1 MPDHRN
7 KVRRRLNYK
16 EERKKKKGLKYGL
29 QAGAPC
35 RSIINT
41 PFVFSGECL
50 IRRARCQPQPNS
62 GAGATRTA
70 KGHMKDEHPDWR
82 IPCRLLW
89 NCYATTEKTDSLLT
103 ATRLTYRTQVAKWVR
118 IIELY
123 SVVFLLLQKASQASQ
138 AFKHLSRLKLTSV
151 LRITPSIGDYSS
163 RVPTPVSTTASV
175 SLFTPS
181 ISGDTKSENP
191 SEHGVRC
198 FALTLGLEGTS
209 HHQRENE
216 RERMRIRL
224 HTPATVMRWLTDTD
238 STCYIQRMTL
248 RLPAPQTGH
257 HYEPVD
263 LLAGLT
269 LTLSWFSSVIRPMSS
284 ATALGTCL

>member
-1 MPDHRN
+1 MPYR
-7 KVRRRLNYK
+7 VGQL
-16 EERKKKKGLKYGL
+16 L
-29 QAGAPC
+29 
-35 RSIINT
+35 RSI
-41 PFVFSGECL
+41 SASAE
-50 IRRARCQPQPNS
+50 S
-62 GAGATRTA
+62 
-70 KGHMKDEHPDWR
+70 HS
-82 IPCRLLW
+82 
-89 NCYATTEKTDSLLT
+89 SLSSL
-103 ATRLTYRTQVAKWVR
+103 
-118 IIELY
+118 
-123 SVVFLLLQKASQASQ
+123 Q
-138 AFKHLSRLKLTSV
+138 AFKHLSSLKPTSV

-163 RVPTPVSTTASV
+163 RVPTPVPTTASV

-181 ISGDTKSENP
+181 ISGDRKSENP

-198 FALTLGLEGTS
+198 LALTLGLEGTS